1 MADRHTPAKTAMVNT
16 EFIVNKEKRTIVC
29 IITTVN
35 DIPLKLNKYNLV
47 DNKYDDFN
55 EIRIYKGF
63 ARCAPED
70 EWDENYGKHLAEYR
84 ASRARQKDVNH
95 ELKNYIK
102 TISKR
107 IDSLYD
113 YGLLKDPHKPEEK

>member
-1 MADRHTPAKTAMVNT
+1 MVNT

-47 DNKYDDFN
+47 DSKYDNIN
-55 EIRIYKGF
+55 EIRTYKGF
-63 ARCAPED
+63 AHCALED

-102 TISKR
+102 AISKR
-107 IDSLYD
+107 IDNLYD